1 MMNKKTIGIIL
12 GAVLVLAGVCAPAPA
27 GLTKAGLMAMVLFA
41 GAVVMWLTESLPL
54 SVTGLGVMVLMVLF
68 SVYSME
74 DAYDAFADTAF
85 FFVFATYAIKA
96 CLVETTIPD
105 RICSFFIRMARG
117 NSKLFVFGIMMATA
131 SISAIMSN
139 MATCALFSALA
150 LKFLEINHSGKDSRL
165 AKCLMLGIPVACG
178 AGGFATL
185 AGTPAN
191 MIAVNLLETNI
202 GITVRFLDWALIGI
216 PMALICVT
224 AAALILTAVLKP
236 EPLSQEIS
244 DYALNLKHKI
254 GSLKSHEK
262 KTVMLIAVEIV
273 LWLATTWIPWLNTTS
288 VAILCMAVMFMPHM
302 NLLDWK
308 TFSRNVNYD
317 ALFMLGSITALVGGL
332 TSSGATKWLVDTIVP
347 DMSGKSLALVFLT
360 CSLIAAVVHMVIPSG
375 SPAFMLAAV
384 PMLGIA
390 MEAGVSGAALMLM
403 AAFWSGETYLLPFD
417 GVYLLTYSTGFYKIN
432 DMAKTGIVLYIIMIP
447 LVAVVVPLLCM
458 LLGM

>member
-1 MMNKKTIGIIL
+1 MTNKKTIGMIL
-12 GAVLVLAGVCAPAPA
+12 SAALVLAGACAPAPA
-27 GLTKAGLMAMVLFA
+27 SLTKSGLMAMVLFA
-41 GAVVMWLTESLPL
+41 GAVIMWLTDSLPL
-54 SVTGLGVMVLMVLF
+54 SVTGLGFTVLMVLF
-68 SVYSME
+68 SVYSMD
-74 DAYDAFADTAF
+74 DAYNAFADTAF

-105 RICSFFIRMARG
+105 RICSFFIRLARG

-150 LKFLEINHSGKDSRL
+150 LKFLAINHSGKDSRL
-165 AKCLMLGIPVACG
+165 AKCLMMGIPIACG

-191 MIAVNLLETNI
+191 MIAVNLLEDNL
-202 GITVRFLDWALIGI
+202 GITIRFLDWAVIGI
-216 PMALICVT
+216 PMAIICVT
-224 AAALILTAVLKP
+224 VAAFLLTFLIKP
-236 EPLSQEIS
+236 EPLSPEIS
-244 DYALNLKHKI
+244 DYALNLKQKI
-254 GSLKSHEK
+254 GPLENREK
-262 KTVMLIAVEIV
+262 KTIALIGIEIV
-273 LWLATTWIPWLNTTS
+273 LWLSTTWISWLNTTS

-308 TFSRNVNYD
+308 TFNKNVNYD

-332 TSSGATKWLVDTIVP
+332 TSSGATEWLVDTIVP
-347 DMSGKSLALVFLT
+347 DMSGKSLVLVFLT

-375 SPAFMLAAV
+375 TPAFMLAAV

-390 MEAGVSGAALMLM
+390 MDAGVSGAALMLM
-403 AAFWSGETYLLPFD
+403 AAFWSGETYMLPFD
-417 GVYLLTYSTGFYKIN
+417 GVCLLTYSTGFYKIN
-432 DMAKTGIVLYIIMIP
+432 DMAKIGIVLYIIMIP
-447 LVAVVVPLLCM
+447 LVAVFVPLLCG